1 MTHRVR
7 SRAIGSSASDS
18 QCWGSLPARNAS
30 LIADSLPQARRP
42 VSQSTD
48 VMTIPGGG
56 VNEEGG
62 DRRRPFCI
70 TSAQIG
76 SAMSAPVRPIGRAS
90 SAPTHTPTTRSGV

>member
-1 MTHRVR
+1 MGARRTPQ
-7 SRAIGSSASDS
+7 AQGLLEE
-18 QCWGSLPARNAS
+18 SLDPPGEVARDRQ
-30 LIADSLPQARRP
+30 LADSLPQARRP